1 MNKLL
6 LLILGGLMLISVGL
20 QAQENKTLPTTEVET
35 LEGQKVSTADFD
47 NDGKPMVISFWATW
61 CKPCIKELKAIHDL
75 YPDWQDETGVKVV
88 AISID
93 DARNAGQVPTL
104 VNAFGWEYEVYLD
117 KNSDFKRAMNVV
129 NIPHTFLIDGEGKI
143 VYQHTSYA
151 PGDEEELYDKILEL
165 VEAAGK

>member
-1 MNKLL
+1 
-6 LLILGGLMLISVGL
+6 MLTSVGL
-20 QAQENKTLPTTEVET
+20 QAQENKTIPSTEVET

-75 YPDWQDETGVKVV
+75 YPDWQDETGVKVI

-104 VNAFGWEYEVYLD
+104 VNAFGWEYEVFLD

-129 NIPHTFLIDGEGKI
+129 NIPHTFLINGEGKI

-165 VEAAGK
+165 VEEAGE